1 MQPRNA
7 EIEIPAVADEPESR
21 PGGIPL
27 YIWVILAAVV
37 ALPLGMA
44 MNARAS
50 FSPGVAAWLPD
61 PSSFDILP
69 NLIIRALKVLATP
82 LVVLAIL
89 SAIVSNDIRGWQGA
103 RMMLYYMINTIVAIT
118 IALVLA
124 NLIQPG
130 KGVDA
135 ITSAPAI
142 QASEPKGLIKI
153 LDELIPESIGD
164 AFVRNNLAQLVIVA
178 LALGIGLN
186 QIRREQ
192 QAKGDTSY
200 VAVLDF
206 VTVGFELLMKV
217 LLWVVALVP
226 IAVFGVVASNIG
238 RRGLGVFAELGWFIA
253 VVLIGLACQILW
265 YLSQLA
271 IFARMSPVRFLKGAS
286 NVMATSFSTASTG
299 ATMPFTLKA
308 LMGPLG
314 VSRQSSQLAAC
325 VGTNFN
331 NDGTALYQA
340 AVVLFFAQALDRSL
354 SLGDQLVIVVT
365 TVLASIGAGCIPS
378 GGFVTLP
385 LIFAAVKLP
394 ADSLPL
400 ILTVDWFLDRCRTSS
415 NVLGDMTVAILLDQ
429 TADLKVNAPES
440 EEYVDIS
447 LPTTE
452 LIEEDSLDS

>member
-1 MQPRNA
+1 MKPTSP
-7 EIEIPAVADEPESR
+7 EMEIPTVADEPESR

-27 YIWVILAAVV
+27 YVWVIIAAVLAV
-37 ALPLGMA
+37 PLGLA
-44 MNARAS
+44 MHQSAS
-50 FSPGVAAWLPD
+50 LPDSVTQWLPV
-61 PSSFDILP
+61 PASFDIFP
-69 NLIIRALKVLATP
+69 NLIIRALKMLATP

-89 SAIVSNDIRGWQGA
+89 SAIVTNDVRGLQGA
-103 RMMLYYMINTIVAIT
+103 RMMLYYLINTIVAIT

-124 NLIQPG
+124 NVIQPG

-135 ITSAPAI
+135 ITSAVTEAP
-142 QASEPKGLIKI
+142 SEPKGLVKI
-153 LDELIPESIGD
+153 LEELVPESIGD
-164 AFVRNNLAQLVIVA
+164 AFVRNNLAQLVLVT

-192 QAKGDTSY
+192 QARGETSY
-200 VAVLDF
+200 KAVLDV

-265 YLSQLA
+265 YLGQLA
-271 IFARMSPVRFLKGAS
+271 VFARMSPWKFLRGAS

-314 VSRQSSQLAAC
+314 ISRQSSQLAAC

-340 AVVLFFAQALDRSL
+340 AVVLFFAQALGRSL
-354 SLGDQLVIVVT
+354 SFGDQLVIVVT

-415 NVLGDMTVAILLDQ
+415 NVLGDMTVAVLLDQ
-429 TADLKVNAPES
+429 TADLRVPPTLWES
-440 EEYVDIS
+440 ES
-447 LPTTE
+447 LGEAKTIFSTH
-452 LIEEDSLDS
+452 DGNS